1 MQALSP
7 PSPLQVS
14 VQVIRI
20 IVVEDD
26 RCLLENLT
34 RLLGRR
40 GDFEVAGCFTNAED
54 ALAANPWQAGDVLIA
69 DIDLPGISGIELI
82 ARVKE
87 TQPEV
92 LPLAHTIY
100 EDRDT
105 VFAALTAGAFGYL
118 VKGCTAE
125 VLETSIRDLVR
136 GGAPMSPPIAR
147 RLLDR
152 FLQDSPPEES
162 AALSEREAGLLRLVA
177 QGLIYKEIGEQLG
190 ISPHTV
196 HTHIKNIYGKLHAT
210 DRQHALRRARMLG
223 YLKTPD
229 ETGGADA

>member
-1 MQALSP
+1 MRALSP
-7 PSPLQVS
+7 ANSVQTS

-26 RCLLENLT
+26 PRLSENLA

-40 GDFEVAGCFTNAED
+40 EDFEVVACYANAEE
-54 ALAANPWQAGDVLIA
+54 ALAASPWLAGDVLIA

-82 ARVKE
+82 SRVKAA
-87 TQPEV
+87 QPEV
-92 LPLAHTIY
+92 LPLAYTIY

-118 VKGCTAE
+118 VKGCAPE
-125 VLETSIRDLVR
+125 YLEMSIRELVL
-136 GGAPMSPPIAR
+136 GGAPMSPSIAR

-152 FLQDSPPEES
+152 FLQDTPAEES
-162 AALSEREAGLLRLVA
+162 AALSAREVGLLRLVA
-177 QGLIYKEIGEQLG
+177 QGFIYKEIGEQLG

-223 YLKTPD
+223 YLESQD
-229 ETGGADA
+229 ET

>member
-1 MQALSP
+1 MLALSP
-7 PSPLQVS
+7 VDPVKTS

-26 RCLLENLT
+26 PRLLENVAK
-34 RLLGRR
+34 LLQRR
-40 GDFEVAGCFTNAED
+40 EDFEVAGCYTNAEE
-54 ALAANPWQAGDVLIA
+54 ALAANPWQAGDVLIS

-87 TQPEV
+87 IQPEV
-92 LPLAHTIY
+92 LPLAYTIY

-118 VKGCTAE
+118 VKGCPPET
-125 VLETSIRDLVR
+125 LETSIRELVR
-136 GGAPMSPPIAR
+136 GGAPMSPSIAR

-152 FLQDSPPEES
+152 FLQDSPPQES
-162 AALSEREAGLLRLVA
+162 VALSTREVGLLKLVA

-210 DRQHALRRARMLG
+210 DRAHALRRARMLG
-223 YLKTPD
+223 YLESQD
-229 ETGGADA
+229 EG

>member
-1 MQALSP
+1 MQVLSP
-7 PSPLQVS
+7 ADSLQTS

-20 IVVEDD
+20 IMVEDD
-26 RCLLENLT
+26 PRLLDNVA

-40 GDFEVAGCFTNAED
+40 DDFEVAGCYANAED
-54 ALAANPWQAGDVLIA
+54 ALEANPWQAGDVLIV

-82 ARVKE
+82 SRVKE
-87 TQPEV
+87 AQPEV
-92 LPLAHTIY
+92 LPLAYTIY

-118 VKGCTAE
+118 VKGCTPE
-125 VLETSIRDLVR
+125 VLESSIRDLVR
-136 GGAPMSPPIAR
+136 GGAPMSPSIAR

-152 FLQDSPPEES
+152 FLQDSPPQES
-162 AALSEREAGLLRLVA
+162 ASLSAREVGLLRLVA

-223 YLKTPD
+223 YLEAPD
-229 ETGGADA
+229 ERDLT

>member
-1 MQALSP
+1 M
-7 PSPLQVS
+7 
-14 VQVIRI
+14 IRI
-20 IVVEDD
+20 ILIEDD
-26 RCLLENLT
+26 PRLLENLA
-34 RLLGRR
+34 RLLERR
-40 GDFEVAGCFTNAED
+40 EDFEVVGRYSNAED

-82 ARVKE
+82 AKVKE
-87 TQPEV
+87 SHPDV

-105 VFAALTAGAFGYL
+105 VFAALTAGAYGYL
-118 VKGCTAE
+118 VKGCTPE
-125 VLETSIRDLVR
+125 WMETSIRELVR
-136 GGAPMSPPIAR
+136 GGAPMSPSIAR

-152 FLQDSPPEES
+152 FLQDSPLQES
-162 AALSEREAGLLRLVA
+162 AALSAREVGLLRLVS

-223 YLKTPD
+223 YLETPPEED
-229 ETGGADA
+229 IIR